1 MTARKD
7 GHGSGLDEGV
17 RLALAPFLQI
27 KNPAAN
33 RVEHIF
39 GCLIMTVYMRH
50 FCSARIFT
58 ELSPLAKEGD
68 LFRIPFLPIV
78 QVVRRFCVGDKVWLI
93 VANSRGDRERWI
105 VSLDGDRGSGRFKK
119 TA

>member
-1 MTARKD
+1 
-7 GHGSGLDEGV
+7 
-17 RLALAPFLQI
+17 
-27 KNPAAN
+27 
-33 RVEHIF
+33 
-39 GCLIMTVYMRH
+39 MTVRIERSRH
-50 FCSARIFT
+50 LAIAVPRIFT

-105 VSLDGDRGSGRFKK
+105 VPLNCDRGSGRLKK
-119 TA
+119 AVA